1 MMMRGSFLA
10 AKDKYEE
17 AVRTAPNTA
26 VSYVNLASLVLRVS
40 KNTQEAVTLLN
51 KAVQKDPCCIQAYIL
66 LIQVYTLMNK
76 EQEIQDVI
84 KKGLECAVDFDDVAE
99 VLGYKYVI
107 EVSSKC
113 NAYVQ
118 ELKKKKTESL

>member
-1 MMMRGSFLA
+1 MDFTEKWAFFGCR
-10 AKDKYEE
+10 
-17 AVRTAPNTA
+17 
-26 VSYVNLASLVLRVS
+26 
-40 KNTQEAVTLLN
+40 
-51 KAVQKDPCCIQAYIL
+51 
-66 LIQVYTLMNK
+66 
-76 EQEIQDVI
+76 EIQDVI